1 MKKIFT
7 TLAVFVM
14 ALISLSAYSQSD
26 RSYAAGHFM
35 LQLDGEKGVIAPIDD
50 KGNATID
57 NVKPGNH
64 TVALLLPAVQKIRE
78 AAARAKADNMPPP
91 SIQIESWSW
100 GVSNPKA
107 VVVGSG
113 QLTNAKSSD
122 KSTSELY
129 KTVTVPPKSA
139 PLSKIIKHGGQEYY
153 KIELENVM
161 VSSYQTSGG
170 GSSSDKPQES
180 LSLNFT
186 KIEFKYD
193 LKENK
198 K

>member
-1 MKKIFT
+1 MKDILT
-7 TLAVFVM
+7 RLAVFVM
-14 ALISLSAYSQSD
+14 VSLATVSGYSQSS
-26 RSYAAGHFM
+26 RSHVAGNFM
-35 LQLDGEKGVIAPIDD
+35 LQLDGDGAAGVIAPIDN

-64 TVALLLPAVQKIRE
+64 TVALLVPAVQKIRE
-78 AAARAKADNMPPP
+78 AAARAKASNTPPP
-91 SIQIESWSW
+91 SIDIESWSW

-107 VVVGSG
+107 TITGNTTVS
-113 QLTNAKSSD
+113 NPSW
-122 KSTSELY
+122 TSMKPTKASLINIVQRKGE
-129 KTVTVPPKSA
+129 
-139 PLSKIIKHGGQEYY
+139 EYY
-153 KIELENVM
+153 KIELENIL
-161 VSSYQTSGG
+161 VSSYQSSSG